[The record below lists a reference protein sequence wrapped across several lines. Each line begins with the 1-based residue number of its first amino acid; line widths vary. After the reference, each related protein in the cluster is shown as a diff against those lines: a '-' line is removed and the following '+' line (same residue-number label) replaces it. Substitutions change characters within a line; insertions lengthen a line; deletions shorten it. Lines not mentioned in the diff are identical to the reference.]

1 MSVVGGQAAN
11 TASVADDFVARIAAG
26 DRAAEAE
33 FVRRFERGV
42 RALVRRHC
50 RPGDPVVEDLVQET
64 LARVL
69 ERLRAGALRDAAAL
83 PGYVQ
88 ATVAHLTDAEYRNR
102 RPSEPLAAAERL
114 AGGADPAENADAA
127 QLAATVRRLLDE
139 LPLVRDRDVLR
150 SFYLDDQDR
159 STVCGRLGIDE
170 QHFHRVIFRARRRFR
185 ELLDAAGIAGSLR

>member
-11 TASVADDFVARIAAG
+11 SGSAADDFVARIAAG

-50 RPGDPVVEDLVQET
+50 RPGDSIVEDLVQET

-69 ERLRAGALRDAAAL
+69 ERLRAGALRDAEAL

-88 ATVAHLTDAEYRNR
+88 STIAHLTSAEYRNR
-102 RPSEPLAAAERL
+102 RGSEPLAAAERL
-114 AGGADPAENADAA
+114 AGGVDPAEHADAN
-127 QLAATVRRLLDE
+127 QLAAAIRRLLEE
-139 LPLVRDRDVLR
+139 LPVARDRDVLR
-150 SFYLDDQDR
+150 SFYLDEQDR

-170 QHFHRVIFRARRRFR
+170 QHFHRVIFRARQRFR
-185 ELLDAAGIAGSLR
+185 ELLDASGIAGSPR